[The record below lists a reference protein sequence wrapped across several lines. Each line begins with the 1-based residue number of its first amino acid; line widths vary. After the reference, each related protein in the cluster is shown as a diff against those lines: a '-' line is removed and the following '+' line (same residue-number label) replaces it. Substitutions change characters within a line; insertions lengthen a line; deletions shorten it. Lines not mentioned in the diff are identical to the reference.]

1 MALIRY
7 EPIDSFRRLSDH
19 MNRVLSGTGFGPEED
34 SDVVTS
40 TWAPAVDVKEE
51 DDKYVI
57 HADVPGVDPKDIEV
71 TMENGILT
79 LRGERTS
86 ESETEKDN
94 YKRIER
100 THGSFYR
107 RFTLPDTAD
116 GDNIEAKTKHGVVEI
131 VIPKSA
137 AQKARRIEVKG

>member
-1 MALIRY
+1 
-7 EPIDSFRRLSDH
+7 

-34 SDVVTS
+34 SDAVTS
-40 TWAPAVDVKEE
+40 TWAPAVDVKED

-86 ESETEKDN
+86 ESETEKGE

-116 GDNIEAKTKHGVVEI
+116 GDKIEAKTKHGVVEI
-131 VIPKSA
+131 VIPKSTA
-137 AQKARRIEVKG
+137 KKARRIEVKG